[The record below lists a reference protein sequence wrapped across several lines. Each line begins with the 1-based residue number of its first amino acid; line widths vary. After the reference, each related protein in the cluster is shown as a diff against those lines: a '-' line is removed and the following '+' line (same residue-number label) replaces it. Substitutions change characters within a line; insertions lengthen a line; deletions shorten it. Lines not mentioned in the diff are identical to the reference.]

1 MYNTLISARLT
12 EMTFKPVAET
22 ALWLRRLGLEAEEQP
37 DGAVRV
43 RNPHLNITTA
53 ILDSSD
59 PVARAVSLAL
69 AFFGPYWPHVAPGLL
84 KAVDQAW
91 KARAREHRAQQQK
104 GE

>member
-1 MYNTLISARLT
+1 MFNTSISARLT

-22 ALWLRRLGLEAEEQP
+22 AHWLRRLGLEAEERP
-37 DGAVRV
+37 DGVVRV

-69 AFFGPYWPHVAPGLL
+69 AFFGPYWPQVTPRLM
-84 KAVDQAW
+84 KDVDQVW
-91 KARAREHRAQQQK
+91 KARVKEHKAQQK
-104 GE
+104 GEA

>member
-1 MYNTLISARLT
+1 MA
-12 EMTFKPVAET
+12 FKPVAET
-22 ALWLRRLGLEAEEQP
+22 AHWLRRLGLEAEEQP

-69 AFFGPYWPHVAPGLL
+69 AFFGPYWPQVTPGLL

-91 KARAREHRAQQQK
+91 KARAREHKAQQQK